1 MNLFQQYQI
10 ELSKAKKELAE
21 LQIKIRF
28 NLTEIAERANPFL
41 SSTIEEIKTDEIVM
55 LAAELSE
62 VQKKAVDLIQKIKN
76 IERELNFT

>member
-10 ELSKAKKELAE
+10 ELSKAKKTLAE